1 MGAWSH
7 EPFGNDALD
16 WADQLVEDGNDE
28 SVLARVFNRA
38 NENQKDY
45 LEADEASVIVA
56 AAEVLAKL
64 LGKRTQDNASTAS

>member
-1 MGAWSH
+1 MMSL
-7 EPFGNDALD
+7 FS
-16 WADQLVEDGNDE
+16 Q
-28 SVLARVFNRA
+28 
-38 NENQKDY
+38 NQEDY